1 MNETKRLGGSQHA
14 DSPPSPLE
22 WGVVRL
28 ETPTGPVYVATDDD
42 VAADLRDFPDP
53 DGNPR
58 VVLARSE
65 IDGILS
71 LACRIAPPDYLRL
84 TLWREL
90 TTLVRLK
97 RTLPAAGLT
106 AAVAHQHHPQGCGL
120 YWCSTCYPPA
130 PEPTEAEHEQLE
142 LLE

>member
-1 MNETKRLGGSQHA
+1 MSWAVT
-14 DSPPSPLE
+14 
-22 WGVVRL
+22 RL

-42 VAADLRDFPDP
+42 VAADLRAFLDP
-53 DGNPR
+53 DGHPR

-65 IDGILS
+65 IDGILT

-90 TTLVRLK
+90 HALLALK
-97 RTLPAAGLT
+97 RALPDAGLT
-106 AAVAHQHHPQGCGL
+106 SAVPHQHHPQGCGL
-120 YWCSTCYPPA
+120 AWCSTCYPPA

>member
-1 MNETKRLGGSQHA
+1 MSWAVTK
-14 DSPPSPLE
+14 
-22 WGVVRL
+22 L

-42 VAADLRDFPDP
+42 VAADLRAFPDP
-53 DGNPR
+53 DGHPR

-90 TTLVRLK
+90 HALLPLK
-97 RTLPAAGLT
+97 RALPAAGLT
-106 AAVAHQHHPQGCGL
+106 SAVPHQRHQTGCGL

>member
-1 MNETKRLGGSQHA
+1 MDTLDPTPRPPLTFAVHLSTTLG
-14 DSPPSPLE
+14 PI
-22 WGVVRL
+22 
-28 ETPTGPVYVATDDD
+28 YVASDDT
-42 VAADLRDFPDP
+42 VAADLRTEHPETP
-53 DGNPR
+53 
-58 VVLARSE
+58 VLSRSE

-90 TTLVRLK
+90 HALLALK

-106 AAVAHQHHPQGCGL
+106 SAVPHQHHPQGCGL
-120 YWCSTCYPPA
+120 SWCSTCYPPA